1 MFRLIHV
8 PKSYIL
14 KLSDIQKKE
23 LNKFMQSTR
32 DKEEYRRA
40 SAIKQKMEGVPYRTI
55 AKNLGVN
62 YRNVYDWINNYR
74 KYDGI
79 DGIRNKRMNAGRK
92 PVISTDKNKEMVKDI
107 VLNKSPKTFGYLKN
121 TWSIRLLAIY
131 LSSLL
136 EMNVSPMQTWR
147 IIHDLGIV
155 CKRPKLELEKG
166 DDYEEKKGK
175 IEGYKKISWSGPLFL
190 GILFPLFYRYYFC
203 SLPIFI
209 TFSSFASF
217 IFNFEMNS

>member
-23 LNKFMQSTR
+23 LNKFMKSTR

-40 SAIKQKMEGVPYRTI
+40 SAVKQKMEGIPYRTI

-74 KYDGI
+74 KYSL
-79 DGIRNKRMNAGRK
+79 DGIRNKRKNGGRK

-107 VLNKSPKTFGYLKN
+107 VLNKSPHTFGYLKN
-121 TWSIRLLAIY
+121 TWSIRLLATY

-136 EMNVSPMQTWR
+136 KMNVSPMQTWR
-147 IIHDLGIV
+147 IIQDLGIV
-155 CKRPKLELEKG
+155 YKQPKLELEKG
-166 DDYEEKKGK
+166 IDYEEKKNK
-175 IEGYKKISWSGPLFL
+175 IDNYKKISSALL
-190 GILFPLFYRYYFC
+190 KKDSTGI
-203 SLPIFI
+203 
-209 TFSSFASF
+209 
-217 IFNFEMNS
+217 

>member
-1 MFRLIHV
+1 MPNIPVRLE
-8 PKSYIL
+8 
-14 KLSDIQKKE
+14 LSTVQKKE
-23 LNKFMQSTR
+23 LFSFMKSTK

-74 KYDGI
+74 KYSL
-79 DGIRNKRMNAGRK
+79 DGIRNNRMNAGRK
-92 PVISTDKNKEMVKDI
+92 PVISSDKNKEMIKDI

-121 TWSIRLLAIY
+121 TWSIRLLATY

-147 IIHDLGIV
+147 IIHDMGIV

-166 DDYEEKKGK
+166 IDYEEKKGK
-175 IEGYKKISWSGPLFL
+175 IDTDTRKYPL
-190 GILFPLFYRYYFC
+190 LF
-203 SLPIFI
+203 
-209 TFSSFASF
+209 
-217 IFNFEMNS
+217 

>member
-1 MFRLIHV
+1 MFRLMHV

-23 LNKFMQSTR
+23 LNKFMKSTR

-74 KYDGI
+74 KYGI

-121 TWSIRLLAIY
+121 TWSIRLLATY
-131 LSSLL
+131 LSTLL

-155 CKRPKLELEKG
+155 YKRPKLELKKG
-166 DDYEEKKGK
+166 NDYEEKKNK
-175 IEGYKKISWSGPLFL
+175 IDRYKKVSSALLKKGST
-190 GILFPLFYRYYFC
+190 GI
-203 SLPIFI
+203 
-209 TFSSFASF
+209 
-217 IFNFEMNS
+217 

>member
-1 MFRLIHV
+1 M

-14 KLSDIQKKE
+14 KLSDTQKKE
-23 LNKFMQSTR
+23 LNRFMKSTR
-32 DKEEYRRA
+32 DKEEYRRRA

-74 KYDGI
+74 KYDGL

-107 VLNKSPKTFGYLKN
+107 ILNKSPKTFGYLKN
-121 TWSIRLLAIY
+121 TWSIRLLTTY

-147 IIHDLGIV
+147 IIHDLGMV
-155 CKRPKLELEKG
+155 YKQPKLELEKG

-175 IEGYKKISWSGPLFL
+175 IERYKKISAALLKKDSTR
-190 GILFPLFYRYYFC
+190 I
-203 SLPIFI
+203 
-209 TFSSFASF
+209 
-217 IFNFEMNS
+217 